1 MTKHLF
7 GTGVI
12 VAIATAAL
20 TIASGAIAEEP
31 AANADAGGKTGWKTP
46 QVVGSAPV
54 KAEPKSDEAKA
65 PRSVGQG
72 TKGAV
77 TRE

>member
-1 MTKHLF
+1 MTKHIF
-7 GTGVI
+7 GMGVI

-20 TIASGAIAEEP
+20 IIGGGANAEP
-31 AANADAGGKTGWKTP
+31 AANADAVGKTEWKTP
-46 QVVGSAPV
+46 QVTGSAPV

-65 PRSVGQG
+65 PRSVGQS